1 MAVFSHREFADAL
14 ALVNATVLWM
24 DRSTPFGRPFLDLLA
39 RLVPG
44 SVLGYREREVG
55 SHRLLV
61 DCTTSACGPPA
72 SVTVA
77 AARLCGE
84 HPLSIRRH
92 TRERG
97 ALRISDVARGPALHR
112 LTYYRQVLAPMGVE
126 HQIWLWLPAR
136 AGVARYLWIN
146 RASTDGDFADHDRDL
161 LDLLRPSLAV
171 SRERWAGT
179 GDTRGD
185 GLVDRVVDGLTQ
197 RESEVLVWV
206 ARGKTNQEI
215 AAHLVL
221 SPNTVRKHLENA
233 FVKLG
238 VHSRA
243 EAVAHL
249 FTPPVP

>member
-14 ALVNATVLWM
+14 ALMNATVLWL

-61 DCTTSACGPPA
+61 DCTTSPHGPPA
-72 SVTVA
+72 SVAVA
-77 AARLCGE
+77 AAQLCGE
-84 HPLSIRRH
+84 HPLSIQRH
-92 TRERG
+92 ARDRV
-97 ALRISDVARGPALHR
+97 ALKISDVARGPALHR
-112 LTYYRQVLAPMGVE
+112 LAYFRQVLAPMDVE
-126 HQIWLWLPAR
+126 HQIRLWLPAP

-146 RASTDGDFADHDRDL
+146 RALADGDFADHDRDL
-161 LDLLRPSLAV
+161 LELLRPSLAV
-171 SRERWAGT
+171 SRERWAG
-179 GDTRGD
+179 DTA
-185 GLVDRVVDGLTQ
+185 GLVDRVVDGLTR

-215 AAHLVL
+215 ATHLVL